1 MKKIETS
8 FEESRQFA
16 QKLNLKSKDQW
27 FNWHKE
33 NKPKDIPASVSL
45 VYKNRGWISW
55 GDFLGTGRE
64 ADQYKTQHYLSYKDA
79 KVYLSTLNFKSEE
92 EFLNWCK
99 TDKKP
104 IFIPHKAR
112 RYYANRGWIS
122 MGDFLSNGNTHAKEW
137 LPYEDAQKFVQ
148 SQNLCSQ
155 REYQSWCKSDKR
167 PLNIPTHP
175 TETYIKEWTCWG
187 DFLGYKPKTSHGEK
201 IISFFLQSNN
211 IDYKR
216 QYTFKDCRM
225 TNPLPFDVAIFV
237 NDKLVACIEYQ
248 GVQHYL
254 SVPYYGG
261 DKALK
266 ENQIKDRIKRE
277 YCESNNIQLL
287 IISYQQHDKIED
299 LTQQFLST
307 ILNKSNLNIFG
318 RELIEFNPDW
328 LSFEDAKKSIK
339 YLNLTQ
345 KQFVKLGVNGR
356 PNGMPSF
363 PPQAY
368 KDKGW
373 ISWGDFLG
381 TGRIQSAKARD
392 VFVSFEECQ
401 QWMKNNNILSGEHWK
416 IICKQKPNFIPS
428 HPDKIYK
435 TQWSGWRAFLN
446 K

>member
-16 QKLNLKSKDQW
+16 QKLNLKSRDQW
-27 FNWHKE
+27 FEWHKE

-79 KVYLSTLNFKSEE
+79 KAYLAKFNFKSEE

-122 MGDFLSNGNTHAKEW
+122 MGDFLSNGNTHTKEW

-167 PLNIPTHP
+167 PLNMPTHP
-175 TETYIKEWTCWG
+175 AETYIKEWTCWG

-211 IDYKR
+211 IDHKR

-225 TNPLPFDVAIFV
+225 TNPLPFDVAIFI

-248 GVQHYL
+248 GVQHYRAI
-254 SVPYYGG
+254 SYYGG
-261 DKALK
+261 QEALI
-266 ENQIKDRIKRE
+266 ENKKKDMIKLN
-277 YCESNNIQLL
+277 YCLHKNIPFLAISYRDNHKIEKMLKDFLSPILNNI
-287 IISYQQHDKIED
+287 E
-299 LTQQFLST
+299 
-307 ILNKSNLNIFG
+307 LNIHN
-318 RELIEFNPDW
+318 RNEIEFNPNW
-328 LSFEDAKKSIK
+328 LNYDDAKKILK
-339 YLNLTQ
+339 PLNLTSA
-345 KQFVKLGVNGR
+345 KYKALGTNGR
-356 PNGMPSF
+356 PLGLPANPVSYYG
-363 PPQAY
+363 
-368 KDKGW
+368 DKW

-381 TGRIQSAKARD
+381 TGYIYVRNARD
-392 VFVSFEECQ
+392 SFVSFEECRN
-401 QWMKNNNILSGEHWK
+401 WMLQNNILNSAHWLSVR
-416 IICKQKPNFIPS
+416 KQKPNFIPS
-428 HPDKIYK
+428 HPEKIYK
-435 TQWSGWRAFLN
+435 TQWLGWKAFLN